1 MMAFMT
7 EVSSTA
13 GANQT
18 IPQNLLTYGKISSKK
33 TLNCRGEKNTWLYLR
48 KVQLE

>member
-33 TLNCRGEKNTWLYLR
+33 NSELSWRKEYLA
-48 KVQLE
+48 VLA